1 MARSETIVPGKA
13 LATFVT
19 REKVEQHAR
28 ELGVVRR
35 ERKTDVFALVWALV
49 LGFQVGAER
58 TLEALRHAYQKAAGH
73 GLVRSAFYTR
83 LSPRL
88 AEMLRRLALDT
99 MERQAAGAAAP
110 RGYLAG
116 FRELLAMD
124 ATVLRLREL
133 LAGTYAASRTNHT
146 KAAAKLHA
154 VVNAIDGSPR
164 HLKLTPERVHDTAPW
179 QRVGR
184 WLEGSLVL
192 FDLGYYSFQ
201 LFDRIDQN
209 GGFFLTR
216 LKVSSNPLITA
227 AHRCWRGQSVPV
239 EGRRLRDVLPLLER
253 QVLDVEINVSFRR
266 RAYRGK
272 RTTATRPLRLIAI
285 RNDITGEYHCY
296 LTNVP
301 PERLAA
307 EDVTKTYALRWQV
320 EIFFKAMKQHG
331 HLDHLPSEK
340 RCVVECLVW
349 ASVLAVV
356 ASQVLY
362 RLVRDA
368 TEPGRLVPPLRWAA
382 LFSRIAAGLVA
393 LILDDDPERDTALG
407 DILLRDAPDP
417 NRNRSNL
424 ALSPVTCGSPQASG

>member
-1 MARSETIVPGKA
+1 MARSETIAPGKT

-28 ELGVVRR
+28 ELGVVQR

-49 LGFQVGAER
+49 LGFQTGAER
-58 TLEALRHAYQKAAGH
+58 TLEALRHSYQKAAGH

-83 LSPRL
+83 LTPEL
-88 AEMLRRLALDT
+88 AQMLRRLALSA
-99 MERQAAGAAAP
+99 MEEQAPGAAAP

-116 FRELLAMD
+116 FRELLAID

-133 LAGTYAASRTNHT
+133 LAGSFAACRTNHT
-146 KAAAKLHA
+146 KAAAKLHS

-164 HLKLTPERVHDTAPW
+164 HLKLTPERTHDTAPW

-184 WLEGSLVL
+184 WLEGCLVL
-192 FDLGYYSFQ
+192 FDLGYYSFA

-216 LKVSSNPLITA
+216 LKVNANPVITA
-227 AHRCWRGQSVPV
+227 VNRRWRGQAVAV
-239 EGRRLRDVLPLLER
+239 EGRHLRDVLPLLER
-253 QVLDVEINVSFRR
+253 QVLDVEVTVSFKR

-272 RTTATRPLRLIAI
+272 RSSATRPLRLIAI
-285 RNDITGEYHCY
+285 RNDVTGNYHCY

-320 EIFFKAMKQHG
+320 ELFFKAMKQHG
-331 HLDHLPSEK
+331 HLDHLPTTK

-349 ASVLAVV
+349 ASVLSVV
-356 ASQVLY
+356 TSQVLY
-362 RLVRDA
+362 RLVRNA

-382 LFSRIAAGLVA
+382 LFSRIASDLIALV
-393 LILDDDPERDTALG
+393 LGTDPEADSALG
-407 DILLRDAPDP
+407 DLLLRDAPDP
-417 NRNRSNL
+417 NRNRQNL
-424 ALSPVTCGSPQASG
+424 ALRPVTCGSPA